1 MRVNVILVLFKISKG
16 GTNIQNLIE
25 VRWHGRGGQ
34 GAVTASKLL
43 ATSALAED
51 KYIQAFPEY
60 GPERMGAPIQA
71 FTRISETPIKIHCH
85 VANPSIVVVLDPT
98 LLGVV
103 DVTEGLTEDGVLIVN
118 TNESPAQI
126 REELK
131 LKGRKVYTV
140 DASKIAQDTLGRPLP
155 NTPLIGA
162 LIKATGLLSLENV
175 LADIKDKF
183 KGKFSSKI
191 VEGNLEAIK
200 RAYKEVKGE

>member
-1 MRVNVILVLFKISKG
+1 MEK
-16 GTNIQNLIE
+16 LIE

-60 GPERMGAPIQA
+60 GPERMGAPIQS

-85 VANPSIVVVLDPT
+85 VTNPDIVVSLDPT
-98 LLGVV
+98 LLGVL
-103 DVTEGLTEDGVLIVN
+103 DVTEGLTEDGVLIIN
-118 TNESPAQI
+118 TEDSSAQI
-126 REELK
+126 REKLN

-140 DASKIAQDTLGRPLP
+140 DASKIAQETIGKPLP

-162 LIKATGLLSLENV
+162 LIKATGLLQLEKV
-175 LADIKDKF
+175 LADIEDKF
-183 KGKFSSKI
+183 KKKFSSKV
-191 VEGNLEAIK
+191 VEGNINAIK
-200 RAYKEVKGE
+200 RAYQEVKGE

>member
-1 MRVNVILVLFKISKG
+1 MEK
-16 GTNIQNLIE
+16 LIE

-51 KYIQAFPEY
+51 MYIQAFPEY

-71 FTRISETPIKIHCH
+71 FTRISKTPIKIHCH

-118 TNESPAQI
+118 TDETPAQI
-126 REELK
+126 REKLK

-140 DASKIAQDTLGRPLP
+140 DASKIAQETLGRPLP

-162 LIKATGLLSLENV
+162 LIKVTELLSLESV
-175 LADIKDKF
+175 LADIEDKF

-200 RAYKEVKGE
+200 RAYQEVKGE